1 MKSKTSI
8 TLTKELIRYI
18 DEEYGG
24 KKSRSQFIEE
34 AVRDYLAKGL
44 RQKRDL
50 EDARILNKQAEKLN
64 KEAADVL
71 SYQADM

>member
-8 TLTKELIRYI
+8 TLTKELIRSI

-24 KKSRSQFIEE
+24 RKSRSQFIEE

-50 EDARILNKQAEKLN
+50 ADARILNKQAEKLN

>member
-24 KKSRSQFIEE
+24 RKSRSQFIEE

-44 RQKRDL
+44 HQKRDL
-50 EDARILNKQAEKLN
+50 ADTRILNKQAERLN